1 MKSDR
6 PRILFIYKDFSHFVK
21 KDYESLGRSFQVVPI
36 RSPFGKSGADFF
48 FAGAKQFFLLARHI
62 WKCDALFCWFADYH
76 SLLPAL
82 FSRLSSK
89 PLFLVLGGYD
99 VTHVESLDYGSFNKK
114 FRGFCARYSMRHA
127 RMNLPVA
134 EALGIEARKRAGDI
148 HVTVLPTGYDPA
160 LYLPGEA
167 KEEMILT
174 VSITDSR
181 QRYLLKGIDRFVELA
196 GCLPELRFVVIGIEP
211 GVESQIG
218 FIPGNLVVLP
228 PLDHADL
235 VGWYGKARYYAQF
248 SRSEGLPNAVCEA
261 MLRNCIPL
269 GIRVGGI
276 PEAMGSVGILLDAW
290 DAEQMAEKVRS
301 LPDVA
306 SHSQWAREHILQ
318 HFQIDRREQ
327 ALEKLIR

>member
-1 MKSDR
+1 MRSDR

-21 KDYESLGRSFQVVPI
+21 KDYESLGRSFQVIRI

-48 FAGAKQFFLLARHI
+48 LAGARQFLMLIRHV
-62 WKCDALFCWFADYH
+62 WNCDALFCWFADYH
-76 SLLPAL
+76 SMLPAL
-82 FSRLSSK
+82 FSRISKK
-89 PLFLVLGGYD
+89 PLFIVLGGYD
-99 VTHVESLDYGSFNKK
+99 VTYVESLNYGSFNKK
-114 FRGFCARYSMRHA
+114 FRGFCTRYSMRHA

-134 EALGIEARKRAGDI
+134 EALGIEARKRAGAI
-148 HVTVLPTGYDPA
+148 PVTVLPTGYDPS

-167 KEEMILT
+167 KEEMVLT
-174 VSITDSR
+174 VSITDSW
-181 QRYLLKGIDRFVELA
+181 QRYLLKGIDRFMELA
-196 GCLPELRFVVIGIEP
+196 GRLPELRFVVIGIEP

-218 FIPGNLVVLP
+218 PIPGNLEVLP
-228 PLDHADL
+228 PLDHDDL
-235 VGWYGKARYYAQF
+235 VEWYGKARYYAQF

-276 PEAMGSVGILLDAW
+276 PEAMGSVGVLLDSW
-290 DAEQMAEKVRS
+290 DADQMAEKVRS
-301 LPDVA
+301 LPDAA
-306 SHSQWAREHILQ
+306 SHSQLAREHIIR